1 MNLNTFSEL
10 ELAEPLQRALR
21 AESYVTPTAIQA
33 KAIPHL
39 LAGRDVL
46 GSAQTGTGKTAAF
59 ALPIL
64 HQIEAN
70 PRRAVSGAPRGLILS
85 PTRELAIQIASSFQ
99 TYGEY
104 VRYRQAVVY
113 GGVHQNSQVRAL
125 KRGVHLVVATPG
137 RLIDLLDQGHLR
149 LDQLETFVLDEADRM
164 LDMGFLPAL
173 KRIISELPERRQSM
187 FFSATLPPN
196 IIQLSQH
203 LLRDPVT
210 VKVHAQSSSVEK
222 IDQRVLF
229 VEQGGKRAMLQDLLQ
244 APDVERALVFTK
256 TKRMASTI
264 AEKLMRNGI
273 KATAIH
279 GDKSQNARQRA
290 LEAFRRNQVRVLV
303 ATDVA
308 ARGLDVDGIT
318 HVVNFDLPM
327 EPENYVHRIGR
338 TGRAGAEGMA
348 VSFCSDGDHR
358 ELRAIER
365 LIGRQLLMTNG
376 EPQPARDPNADR
388 GRASGQGAARNGK
401 GRRPQRNRWN
411 STGASKKGTGGK
423 RKRSRGKSDGSS
435 QRQNVRP
442 KG

>member
-10 ELAEPLQRALR
+10 ELAEPIQQALR
-21 AESYVTPTAIQA
+21 AESYVTPTPIQA
-33 KAIPHL
+33 QAIPHL

-64 HQIEAN
+64 HQLETN
-70 PRRAVSGAPRGLILS
+70 PRRAVAGAPRGLVLS
-85 PTRELAIQIASSFQ
+85 PTRELAIQIAESFQ
-99 TYGEY
+99 TYGEF

-113 GGVHQNSQVRAL
+113 GGVHQRAQVRAL
-125 KRGVHLVVATPG
+125 NRGAHLVVATPG
-137 RLIDLLDQGHLR
+137 RLIDLMDQGHLR

-187 FFSATLPPN
+187 FFSATLPPK
-196 IIQLSQH
+196 IIQLSQQ

-210 VKVHAQSSSVEK
+210 VKVHAETTNVEK

-229 VEQGGKRAMLQDLLQ
+229 VDQARKRDVLHDFLQ
-244 APDVERALVFTK
+244 APDMERVLVFTK
-256 TKRMASTI
+256 MKHTANNV
-264 AEKLMRNGI
+264 AEKLMRSGI

-279 GDKSQNARQRA
+279 GNKSQNARQKA
-290 LEAFRRNQVRVLV
+290 LEAFRRNKVRVLV

-318 HVVNFDLPM
+318 HVVNYDLPL

-348 VSFCSDGDHR
+348 VSFCSDGEHR

-365 LIGRQLLMTNG
+365 LIGRRLLMTNG
-376 EPQPARDPNADR
+376 EPQPALDPKSER
-388 GRASGQGAARNGK
+388 GGSSGQRSNRFSK
-401 GRRPQRNRWN
+401 SRRSQRNRWN
-411 STGASKKGTGGK
+411 SKGPSNKGTGAK
-423 RKRSRGKSDGSS
+423 RKSRSAQSNGKP
-435 QRQNVRP
+435 RHNVKP